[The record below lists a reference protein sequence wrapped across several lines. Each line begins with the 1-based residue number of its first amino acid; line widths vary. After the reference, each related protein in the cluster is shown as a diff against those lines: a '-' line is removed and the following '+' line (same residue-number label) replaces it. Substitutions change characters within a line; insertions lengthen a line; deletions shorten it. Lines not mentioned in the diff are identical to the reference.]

1 MSDIKEISTNTENA
15 DLTASAG
22 GNADNTATPKK
33 KATATAKKTTSAKS
47 ATTAKKTTSTKSAT
61 AAKKSTST
69 KSATAAKKTTAKKA
83 DAKIAEPI
91 LDTTVEAE
99 VSPIIET
106 EPVDATV
113 SVTETASIEASPIAA
128 LLAESD
134 DIDAE
139 PEQINFDA
147 YFKDFK
153 ETMSEALASVSESEL
168 KPSVDHNEAS
178 EEASVTEADESA
190 IDEPTAEAVAED
202 VPTEQDTAANALADE
217 TAEKPCEPKSAVI
230 SDLPDNFVPDFV
242 IPEDSDETAEEADTI
257 PQETVDETDDM
268 PVAEETPA
276 EEPVT
281 EAEEIAPTE
290 KNEAATP
297 VCEMSD
303 EASVDDGQIA
313 FDFESAKEANDL
325 SAPLPERRN
334 KDKFDPEHPRL
345 IDTVFEFVELFAF
358 TFISV
363 LLITTFFVRYS
374 TVEGGSMD
382 KTLADGDN
390 LIISGL
396 FYTPERGDIIVFE
409 DYSTEL
415 REPLVKRVIGI
426 AGDKVVIDINGDVYV
441 NGELLDEPYV
451 HITPGKDHTSIFGTW
466 TVGEGELFVLGD
478 HRDISKDSRE
488 FGTIKADSV
497 LGEVKLRFYPFDK
510 FGLID

>member
-61 AAKKSTST
+61 ATKKSTST

-91 LDTTVEAE
+91 LDTAVEAE

-106 EPVDATV
+106 DPVETTV
-113 SVTETASIEASPIAA
+113 SVTETTSIEASPIAA

-153 ETMSEALASVSESEL
+153 EAMSEALASVSESEP
-168 KPSVDHNEAS
+168 KPSVDHDEAA
-178 EEASVTEADESA
+178 EESSVTEAEEPA
-190 IDEPTAEAVAED
+190 IDEPPAKTVTEHD
-202 VPTEQDTAANALADE
+202 VTEEETAADAPAEE
-217 TAEKPCEPKSAVI
+217 TCEPESTVTA
-230 SDLPDNFVPDFV
+230 DLPDNFVPDFV
-242 IPEDSDETAEEADTI
+242 ISEDSDETAEEAD
-257 PQETVDETDDM
+257 ETVDM
-268 PVAEETPA
+268 PVAEETPT

-290 KNEAATP
+290 ENEAATP

-426 AGDKVVIDINGDVYV
+426 AGDKVVIDINGDVHV

-451 HITPGKDHTSIFGTW
+451 HITPGKDPTSIFGTW